1 MRPNYTV
8 VLFTSEQE
16 TDMGPF
22 KADTGI
28 LSVAP
33 DTDPAQP
40 PMRRLNSKAPKIHR
54 NKSDFTH
61 LNIQN
66 IAFLLHAVPQ

>member
-1 MRPNYTV
+1 
-8 VLFTSEQE
+8 
-16 TDMGPF
+16 MGPF